1 MRFVVAAALFA
12 ALSGQ
17 SLAQQARQPAPAPRA
32 GTPAPG
38 PTQAAPAPGSA
49 GAASASNPQIF
60 PCRTPQEV
68 CFLGIV
74 TGPSQ
79 VSILFTNAPG
89 GDSMEP
95 KPLDVATG
103 EGAGT
108 PLDLSANLGR
118 VVMLTGTF
126 DPKAGLTKAEVVEV
140 ASPLISAL
148 IKLQAG
154 SEEEEEPAP
163 AAGAK
168 AKPGAAGPSA
178 PAGATGGK
186 R

>member
-1 MRFVVAAALFA
+1 M
-12 ALSGQ
+12 
-17 SLAQQARQPAPAPRA
+17 
-32 GTPAPG
+32 
-38 PTQAAPAPGSA
+38 
-49 GAASASNPQIF
+49 
-60 PCRTPQEV
+60 
-68 CFLGIV
+68 
-74 TGPSQ
+74 
-79 VSILFTNAPG
+79 
-89 GDSMEP
+89 DP

-118 VVMLTGTF
+118 VVMLTGAF

-154 SEEEEEPAP
+154 SEEEEEEPAP

-168 AKPGAAGPSA
+168 GKPGAAAPA
-178 PAGATGGK
+178 PAGSAGGK